1 MAITKKS
8 GLGFFL
14 LFLGC
19 IFLMAPMGC
28 QPSGPPPK
36 SKKEAKPPLSPE
48 AMEHFR
54 QGHKFLA
61 DQKKDEA
68 LKEFQETVRLSPD
81 APLAH
86 FWLGKIYF
94 YRGDKE
100 SAEKEMKQ
108 TLQLDPKNYHAMAM
122 MGKIYSLDRAKV
134 DQAKEFLD
142 QALEESPDNLEVH
155 FDLGRVYAIK
165 GERERAVAE
174 FRYIFSKEGEF
185 SLYHYEMGRILEAWG
200 DNNQALNHY
209 RRALLFNPK
218 LEPVNQAIKRLQ
230 AAGATGKENPPS
242 AAPAP
247 APPKGVTPAKP

>member
-1 MAITKKS
+1 MAVKQKS

-19 IFLMAPMGC
+19 LWLMAPLGC
-28 QPSGPPPK
+28 QPAGPPPK
-36 SKKEAKPPLSPE
+36 SKKEATPPLSPQ

-81 APLAH
+81 SPLAH
-86 FWLGKIYF
+86 YWLGKIYF

-100 SAEKEMKQ
+100 QAEKEIKQ
-108 TLQLDPKNYHAMAM
+108 TLQLDPKNYHALAM
-122 MGKIYSLDRAKV
+122 MGKLYSLDRAKV
-134 DQAKEFLD
+134 DQAKEYLD
-142 QALEESPDNLEVH
+142 QALVESPDNLEAH

-165 GERERAVAE
+165 GDRERAVAE
-174 FRYIFSKEGEF
+174 FRYLFAKEGEF
-185 SLYHYEMGRILEAWG
+185 GLFHYEMGRILEAWG
-200 DNNQALNHY
+200 DNNQALNQY
-209 RRALLFNPK
+209 RRALVFNPN

-230 AAGATGKENPPS
+230 AAGKEAP
-242 AAPAP
+242 AAPGTAAP
-247 APPKGVTPAKP
+247 KAATPARP